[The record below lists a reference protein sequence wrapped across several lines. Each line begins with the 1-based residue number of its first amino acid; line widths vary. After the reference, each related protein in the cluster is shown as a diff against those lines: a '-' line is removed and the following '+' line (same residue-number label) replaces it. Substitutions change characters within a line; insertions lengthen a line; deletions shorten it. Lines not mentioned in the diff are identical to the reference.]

1 MSGRNGLVK
10 PLATS
15 TFFSFFAMN
24 PTFVVLTDAS
34 PADEPTLAYAAA
46 LAAPLGASLHLVH
59 VLDTPLVTA
68 LDYGPPP
75 PDTDYVRAVQTSLT
89 QAAARLA
96 VPATIE
102 VVESGAYEQAL
113 ATYQPALLIAGLT
126 ATDGPLS
133 EWLSNRA
140 LPLAHQTGYP
150 LLLVPQYLP
159 TAAVRPPRRAV
170 LAVEDHP
177 FRLTSQV
184 QALAP
189 LLDKLACA
197 ITPVTVLPPGHA
209 LRGGAGLRAVQHG
222 GLAASLVHSALHR
235 VLDARPASG
244 IWQAADELEADLV
257 ILLDQGHGWV
267 HKVLSGSVIADVLR
281 YSQVPV
287 LLLPLANE

>member
-1 MSGRNGLVK
+1 
-10 PLATS
+10 
-15 TFFSFFAMN
+15 MN

-34 PADEPTLAYAAA
+34 PTDEPTLAYAAA
-46 LAAPLGASLHLVH
+46 LGASLHLVH
-59 VLDTPLVTA
+59 VLDAPLVTA

-75 PDTDYVRAVQTSLT
+75 PNTDYAQAVQASLT
-89 QAAARLA
+89 QATANLP
-96 VPATIE
+96 VPITIE
-102 VVESGAYEQAL
+102 VVESGTHEQAL
-113 ATYQPALLIAGLT
+113 AAYQPALLIAGLT

-133 EWLSNRA
+133 EWLSNRT

-159 TAAVRPPRRAV
+159 TAAVHPPRRAV
-170 LAVEDHP
+170 LAVEDQP
-177 FRLTSQV
+177 FRLTTQA

-197 ITPVTVLPPGHA
+197 ITPVTVLAPGDE
-209 LRGGAGLRAVQHG
+209 LRGGAGLRAVQHC
-222 GLAASLVHSALHR
+222 GLAASLAHSALHQ

-257 ILLDQGHGWV
+257 MLLDQGHGWV
-267 HKVLSGSVIADVLR
+267 HKLLSGSVIADVLR

-287 LLLPLANE
+287 LLLPLAAA

>member
-1 MSGRNGLVK
+1 
-10 PLATS
+10 
-15 TFFSFFAMN
+15 MN

-34 PADEPTLAYAAA
+34 PADKPTLAYAAA
-46 LAAPLGASLHLVH
+46 LAAALGAGLHLVH
-59 VLDTPLVTA
+59 VLDAPLVTA

-75 PDTDYVRAVQTSLT
+75 PNPEYAQAVQASLT

-96 VPATIE
+96 VPATVE
-102 VVESGAYEQAL
+102 VVTGNHEQAL
-113 ATYQPALLIAGLT
+113 AAYQPAMLIAGLT

-133 EWLSNRA
+133 EWLGNRA

-159 TAAVRPPRRAV
+159 AAAVHPPRRAV
-170 LAVEDHP
+170 LAIEDQP
-177 FRLTSQV
+177 FRLTTQA

-197 ITPVTVLPPGHA
+197 ITPVTALPPGQE
-209 LRGGAGLRAVQHG
+209 LRGGAGLRAVQHC
-222 GLAASLVHSALHR
+222 GLAATLAHSTLHR
-235 VLDARPASG
+235 VLDAHPASG

-257 ILLDQGHGWV
+257 VLLDQGHGWV
-267 HKVLSGSVIADVLR
+267 HKLFSDSVIADVLR

-287 LLLPLANE
+287 LLLPLAGEYYRA